1 MMVFTVEAALPDAIA
16 IAACLRDHSREQDRA
31 LPSTPGPTTPA
42 RSLIDRARK
51 RRELLAAAEPVLLLE
66 APAGMGKSILLAQ
79 LAEQLGVS
87 VHCSSAAPSDTGAS
101 VTVWDIPPG
110 STPNPLPEVFVAGGR
125 RIVIAKRPETVLPS
139 LDRAAVYGQVRRLG
153 VPELLIGHD
162 ELRQVMPTRLA
173 ERALQQSRGWPIL
186 LGRTGA
192 GDAEL
197 ARFLASELLA
207 PMRAAELVGLAG
219 WLDGDSSPTVAAEL
233 LTLLEPVRQALRHA
247 LAAEVAGRREHPEL
261 AAELAATYAERGLMT
276 DAITTWQT
284 IGRYDEAFAVYA
296 AGGGRFYLYR
306 HGAEAFDRALAGFPP
321 DYALGNDTLVMSLA
335 MQALKHGEVARAR
348 RLLADRFGPGVNDFH
363 SVFTHRDRYST
374 DLLAFRVVMLI
385 YEDYQLTDELF
396 EQVFD
401 TLGDLPLDDHIV
413 RGSFYNSVLEFYIR
427 GRRLA
432 AAEDVAQRAL
442 HHYEQAKVPM
452 LAFYI
457 SLHQALMRL
466 LMGDANNARQHA
478 EQAAR
483 YLRAVEFDS
492 PGDDRLLAL
501 LNACIDY
508 EGGKPEPLARF
519 LSNDLDDFVHGEI
532 WPSLIEFALHYG
544 SQALSEHFSTLAAR
558 NFLDRWRVYQI
569 SNRQFGLMIE
579 LREAAILQNAN
590 RWQEAA
596 EKVAALAT
604 RVTRSWVAAAGEEL
618 ERLKDRD
625 EIVQAMIW
633 LRHLVYE
640 QPTRPHLERQLGCI
654 IGNLNLTGRQRLC
667 AQVWLAFVYKRQ
679 RDLSRARALLQKV
692 FEEAAR
698 LGAIAPLAEERVFLS
713 ELVEQQRIGEYLEIS
728 APVRQVLRRL
738 RDGGLPNSALG
749 AQNGLSRRETKV
761 LMMISEGSS
770 NKFIANAL
778 GLSEATVKFHLS
790 NTYRKLG
797 CSRRRE
803 AISAARALGL
813 VG

>member
-1 MMVFTVEAALPDAIA
+1 M
-16 IAACLRDHSREQDRA
+16 
-31 LPSTPGPTTPA
+31 TTSQP
-42 RSLIDRARK
+42 RHRIDRAQK
-51 RRELLAAAEPVLLLE
+51 RRDLLAVPQAIVVLE
-66 APAGMGKSILLAQ
+66 APAGMGKSVLLEQ
-79 LAEQLGVS
+79 LAEELGLS
-87 VHCSSAAPSDTGAS
+87 VHRSATAPPDGQGPL
-101 VTVWDIPPG
+101 VLWDIPPA
-110 STPNPLPEVFVAGGR
+110 SAPEDLPEVYVSGAR
-125 RIVIAKRPETVLPS
+125 RIVIGKRPETALPS
-139 LDRAAVYGQVRRLG
+139 LDRASVYGHVHRL
-153 VPELLIGHD
+153 VTSDLLFDREELLSAMPA
-162 ELRQVMPTRLA
+162 RQV
-173 ERALQQSRGWPIL
+173 ERVFQQSRGWPLL
-186 LGRTGA
+186 LGQPNA
-192 GDAEL
+192 GDEHL
-197 ARFLASELLA
+197 AGFLASELLS
-207 PMRAAELVGLAG
+207 PMTAAELVALAT
-219 WLDGDSSPTVAAEL
+219 WLDGQPAQLDSGL
-233 LTLLEPVRQALRHA
+233 LPLLDLVRPILPGA
-247 LAAEVAGRREHPEL
+247 LATALAVRRQDAEQ
-261 AAELAATYAERGLMT
+261 AAELAQAYLALGLT
-276 DAITTWQT
+276 TEAVTTWQS
-284 IGRYDEAFAVYA
+284 IGRFDEAFDAFR

-306 HGAEAFDRALAGFPP
+306 YGGAAFDRVLAGFPSE
-321 DYALGNDTLVMSLA
+321 YALGNDTLVMSLA

-348 RLLADRFGPGVNDFH
+348 RLLADRFGSGVNDVRR
-363 SVFTHRDRYST
+363 VFTGRGQYSA
-374 DLLAFRVVMLI
+374 DLVAFRVVMLI

-396 EQVFD
+396 EQVFG
-401 TLGDLPLDDHIV
+401 TLSDLPLDDHIV

-432 AAEDVAQRAL
+432 AAEDVAQRAI
-442 HHYEQAKVPM
+442 HHYEQARVPM

-478 EQAAR
+478 EKSAR
-483 YLRAVEFDS
+483 YLGKVGFDS
-492 PGDDRLLAL
+492 PGDARLLAL

-519 LSNDLDDFVHGEI
+519 LSTELDDFVHGEI

-544 SQALSEHFSTLAAR
+544 SQALSEHFSTIAAR
-558 NFLDRWRVYQI
+558 NFLDRWRVYQV
-569 SNRQFGLMIE
+569 SNRQFGIMIE

-596 EKVAALAT
+596 ERTAALAT
-604 RVTRSWVAAAGEEL
+604 RITRAWVAAAGEEL

-633 LRHLVYE
+633 LRHIVYE
-640 QPTRPHLERQLGCI
+640 QPTRPHLEVQLGHI

-667 AQVWLAFVYKRQ
+667 AQIWLAFVHKRR
-679 RDLSRARALLQKV
+679 RDLSRARGVLHKV

-698 LGAIAPLAEERVFLS
+698 LGAIAPLAEERIFLT
-713 ELVEQQRIGEYLEIS
+713 ELLEQQRIGEYLEIS

-749 AQNGLSRRETKV
+749 AQSGLSRRETKV

-790 NTYRKLG
+790 NAYRKLG
-797 CSRRRE
+797 CTRRRE

-813 VG
+813 VS

>member
-1 MMVFTVEAALPDAIA
+1 MQLPPV
-16 IAACLRDHSREQDRA
+16 LPGRA
-31 LPSTPGPTTPA
+31 P
-42 RSLIDRARK
+42 LIDRAEK
-51 RRELLAAAEPVLLLE
+51 RRDLLASPEPVVLLD
-66 APAGMGKSILLAQ
+66 APAGMGKSVLLAQ
-79 LAEQLGVS
+79 LAAELELPVHRAPTAPRDDGAQL
-87 VHCSSAAPSDTGAS
+87 TL
-101 VTVWDIPPG
+101 WDIPPH
-110 STPNPLPEVFVAGGR
+110 SAPAPLPEPFASGAR
-125 RIVIAKRPETVLPS
+125 RIVIAKRPDTVLPA
-139 LDRAAVYGQVRRLG
+139 LDRADLYGHVRRLG
-153 VPELLIGHD
+153 VADLLLGRD
-162 ELRQVMPTRLA
+162 ELIAAMPARLA
-173 ERALQQSRGWPIL
+173 DRTLSASRGWPML
-186 LGRTGA
+186 AGRPAFETA
-192 GDAEL
+192 QL
-197 ARFLASELLA
+197 SSFLASELLA
-207 PMRAAELVGLAG
+207 PMTG
-219 WLDGDSSPTVAAEL
+219 
-233 LTLLEPVRQALRHA
+233 
-247 LAAEVAGRREHPEL
+247 
-261 AAELAATYAERGLMT
+261 AELAALAAWLDGHPVAPEDQALLPLLDLVRPALADAVATALAVRRADPALAADLATAYAALGLLT
-276 DAITTWQT
+276 EAATTFQAA
-284 IGRYDEAFAVYA
+284 GRYDDAFAQFA

-306 HGAEAFDRALAGFPP
+306 YGSAAFDRILAGFPQA
-321 DYALGNDTLVMSLA
+321 YALGNDTLVMSLA

-348 RLLADRFGPGVNDFH
+348 RLIADRFGSGVNELRR
-363 SVFTHRDRYST
+363 VFTSRDRYST
-374 DLLAFRVVMLI
+374 DVVAFRVVMLI

-396 EQVFD
+396 DQVFG
-401 TLGDLPLDDHIV
+401 TLADLPLDDHIV

-432 AAEDVAQRAL
+432 AAEDVAQRAIY
-442 HHYEQAKVPM
+442 HYEQAHVPM

-466 LMGDANNARQHA
+466 LTGDAINSRRHA

-483 YLRAVEFDS
+483 YLKAVGFDS
-492 PGDDRLLAL
+492 PGDARLLTL
-501 LNACIDY
+501 LDACIDY

-519 LSNDLDDFVHGEI
+519 LSTDLDDFVHGEI

-544 SQALSEHFSTLAAR
+544 SQALSEHFSTIAAR
-558 NFLDRWRVYQI
+558 NFLDRWRIYQV
-569 SNRQFGLMIE
+569 SNRQFGVMIE

-596 EKVAALAT
+596 EKTAALAT
-604 RVTRSWVAAAGEEL
+604 RITRAWVAAAGEEL

-633 LRHLVYE
+633 LRHIVYE
-640 QPTRPHLERQLGCI
+640 QPTRPHLEVQLGHI

-667 AQVWLAFVYKRQ
+667 AEMWLAFVHKRQ
-679 RDLSRARALLQKV
+679 RNLSRARALLQKV

-778 GLSEATVKFHLS
+778 GLSEATVKFHLG
-790 NTYRKLG
+790 NAYRKLG
-797 CSRRRE
+797 CTRRRE

-813 VG
+813 VN

>member
-1 MMVFTVEAALPDAIA
+1 MLA
-16 IAACLRDHSREQDRA
+16 
-31 LPSTPGPTTPA
+31 TPHP
-42 RSLIDRARK
+42 I
-51 RRELLAAAEPVLLLE
+51 VLLE
-66 APAGMGKSILLAQ
+66 AWAGMGKSVLLAQ
-79 LAEQLGVS
+79 LAEELGTS
-87 VHCSSAAPSDTGAS
+87 VHCGPSAPLGDGP
-101 VTVWDIPPG
+101 VILWDIPPG
-110 STPNPLPEVFVAGGR
+110 TTPDPLPEIFVSGLR
-125 RIVIAKRPETVLPS
+125 RIVIAKRPETVLPA
-139 LDRAAVYGQVRRLG
+139 LDRAGVYGHVRRLG
-153 VPELLIGHD
+153 TAELLLGSD
-162 ELRQVMPTRLA
+162 ELLTAMPGRLA
-173 ERALQQSRGWPIL
+173 DRMFQQSRGWPIL
-186 LGRTGA
+186 LGQSDVADGQ
-192 GDAEL
+192 L
-197 ARFLASELLA
+197 SVFLASELLA
-207 PMRAAELVGLAG
+207 RMEPAELVGLEA
-219 WLDGDSSPTVAAEL
+219 WLDGHPVEMSNAEL
-233 LTLLEPVRQALRHA
+233 LELVRPALREA
-247 LAAEVAGRREHPEL
+247 LVTVMAPQREQPEQ
-261 AAELAATYAERGLMT
+261 AAELAVAYTKLDRLT
-276 DAITTWQT
+276 DAIITWQS
-284 IGRYDEAFAVYA
+284 IGRLDEAFDAFS

-306 HGAEAFDRALAGFPP
+306 HGAAAFDRVLEGFPL

-348 RLLADRFGPGVNDFH
+348 RLLADRFGSGVNEVRR
-363 SVFTHRDRYST
+363 VFTSRDLYST
-374 DLLAFRVVMLI
+374 DLVAFRVVMLI
-385 YEDYQLTDELF
+385 YEDYLLTDELF
-396 EQVFD
+396 EQVFS
-401 TLGDLPLDDHIV
+401 TLADLPLADHIV

-432 AAEDVAQRAL
+432 AAEDVAKRAL
-442 HHYEQAKVPM
+442 YHYEQARVPM
-452 LAFYI
+452 LSFYI

-466 LMGDANNARQHA
+466 LMGDATNARQHA
-478 EQAAR
+478 EQAER
-483 YLRAVEFDS
+483 YLHGVEFES
-492 PGDDRLLAL
+492 PGDERLLTL

-519 LSNDLDDFVHGEI
+519 LSTDLDDFVHGEI

-544 SQALSEHFSTLAAR
+544 SQALSEHFSTIAAR

-569 SNRQFGLMIE
+569 SNRQFGVMIE

-604 RVTRSWVAAAGEEL
+604 RITRAWVAAAGEEL
-618 ERLKDRD
+618 ERLRDRD

-633 LRHLVYE
+633 LRHIVYE
-640 QPTRPHLERQLGCI
+640 QPTRPHLERQLGFI

-667 AQVWLAFVYKRQ
+667 AEVWLAFVYKRQ
-679 RDLSRARALLQKV
+679 RNLSRARALLQKV

-713 ELVEQQRIGEYLEIS
+713 ELIEQQRIGEYLEIS

-790 NTYRKLG
+790 NAYRKLG
-797 CSRRRE
+797 CKRRRE

-813 VG
+813 VS

>member
-1 MMVFTVEAALPDAIA
+1 MPA
-16 IAACLRDHSREQDRA
+16 
-31 LPSTPGPTTPA
+31 TPTPA
-42 RSLIDRARK
+42 TPPTAHIDRVLK
-51 RRELLAAAEPVLLLE
+51 RSELLAAPEAVVLLE
-66 APAGMGKSILLAQ
+66 APAGMGKSVLLAQ
-79 LAEQLGVS
+79 LAVQLGVK
-87 VHCSSAAPSDTGAS
+87 VHRAASAPPDGDRPLTL
-101 VTVWDIPPG
+101 WDIPPG
-110 STPNPLPEVFVAGGR
+110 SLPGPLPEAFVSGER
-125 RIVIAKRPETVLPS
+125 RIVVAKRPETILPS
-139 LDRAAVYGQVRRLG
+139 LDRAIIYGRVRRLG
-153 VPELLIGHD
+153 IADLLIGRD
-162 ELRQVMPTRLA
+162 ELRQTMPARLA
-173 ERALQQSRGWPIL
+173 ERAHQQSRGWPIL
-186 LGRTGA
+186 LGNSGTGE
-192 GDAEL
+192 DVL
-197 ARFLASELLA
+197 ARFLGSELLE
-207 PMRAAELVGLAG
+207 PM
-219 WLDGDSSPTVAAEL
+219 
-233 LTLLEPVRQALRHA
+233 Q
-247 LAAEVAGRREHPEL
+247 
-261 AAELAATYAERGLMT
+261 AAELAALEAWIEGVDTPAVAPDLRTLLDPVRPALRQALASEITARRQDTDRAAELAAGYAEQGLLT
-276 DAITTWQT
+276 EAITTRQA
-284 IGRYDEAFAVYA
+284 IGRYDEAFAAYA
-296 AGGGRFYLYR
+296 SGGGRFYLYR
-306 HGAEAFDRALAGFPP
+306 HGATAFDRVLAGFPT

-335 MQALKHGEVARAR
+335 MQALKRGEVARAR
-348 RLLADRFGPGVNDFH
+348 RLLADRFGSGINDFH

-442 HHYEQAKVPM
+442 YHYEQAKVPM

-466 LMGDANNARQHA
+466 LMGDASNARQHA
-478 EQAAR
+478 DQAAR

-501 LNACIDY
+501 LNACVDY

-519 LSNDLDDFVHGEI
+519 LSTELDDFVHGEI

-544 SQALSEHFSTLAAR
+544 SQALSEHFSTIAAR

-596 EKVAALAT
+596 EKTAALAT
-604 RVTRSWVAAAGEEL
+604 RVTRAWVAAAGEEL

-633 LRHLVYE
+633 LRHIVFE
-640 QPTRPHLERQLGCI
+640 QPTRPHLERQLNFL

-667 AQVWLAFVYKRQ
+667 AEIWLAFVYKRQ
-679 RDLSRARALLQKV
+679 RNLSRARSLLQKV

-713 ELVEQQRIGEYLEIS
+713 ELIEQQRIGEYLEIS
-728 APVRQVLRRL
+728 VPVRQVLRRL

-749 AQNGLSRRETKV
+749 VQNGLSRRETKV
-761 LMMISEGSS
+761 LLMISEGSS

-790 NTYRKLG
+790 NAYRKLG
-797 CSRRRE
+797 CRRRRE
-803 AISAARALGL
+803 AIIAVRALGL

>member
-1 MMVFTVEAALPDAIA
+1 M
-16 IAACLRDHSREQDRA
+16 
-31 LPSTPGPTTPA
+31 PSTPMPSAPTRPH
-42 RSLIDRARK
+42 IDRAQK
-51 RRELLAAAEPVLLLE
+51 RRELLAVTETVVLLE

-79 LAEQLGVS
+79 LAEELGTS
-87 VHCSSAAPSDTGAS
+87 VHRSAAAPVEAS
-101 VTVWDIPPG
+101 LPVTVWDIPPG
-110 STPNPLPEVFVAGGR
+110 SSPDPLPEAFVSGDR
-125 RIVIAKRPETVLPS
+125 RIIIAKRPETVLPS
-139 LDRAAVYGQVRRLG
+139 LDRAAVYGHVRRLG
-153 VPELLIGHD
+153 VPELLIGRD
-162 ELRQVMPTRLA
+162 ELRQAMPARLA
-173 ERALQQSRGWPIL
+173 ERAFQQSRGWPIL
-186 LGRTGA
+186 LGRSSPGEE
-192 GDAEL
+192 EL

-207 PMRAAELVGLAG
+207 PMSAVELAALAA
-219 WLDGDSSPTVAAEL
+219 WLDGSPTPMVSSAL
-233 LTLLEPVRQALRHA
+233 LALLDPVRPALRHA
-247 LAAEVAGRREHPEL
+247 LAAELASRREHPER
-261 AAELAATYAERGLMT
+261 AAELAAAYAGQGWMT
-276 DAITTWQT
+276 DAITTWQA
-284 IGRYDEAFAVYA
+284 IGRFDEASAVHA

-306 HGAEAFDRALAGFPP
+306 HGAAAFDRVLAGFPS

-348 RLLADRFGPGVNDFH
+348 RLLADRFGSGINDFH
-363 SVFTHRDRYST
+363 SVFTHREKYST

-442 HHYEQAKVPM
+442 YHYEQAKVPM

-457 SLHQALMRL
+457 SLHQALVRL
-466 LMGDANNARQHA
+466 LMGDANNARRHA

-483 YLRAVEFDS
+483 YLHAIAFDS
-492 PGDDRLLAL
+492 PGDERLLAL
-501 LNACIDY
+501 LNACIAY

-519 LSNDLDDFVHGEI
+519 LSTELDDFVHGEI

-596 EKVAALAT
+596 EKIAALAT
-604 RVTRSWVAAAGEEL
+604 RITRSWVAAAGEEL

-633 LRHLVYE
+633 LRHIVYE
-640 QPTRPHLERQLGCI
+640 QPTRPHLERQLGYI

-667 AQVWLAFVYKRQ
+667 AEVWLAFVHKR
-679 RDLSRARALLQKV
+679 RRNLSRARALLQKV

-790 NTYRKLG
+790 NAYRKLG
-797 CSRRRE
+797 CKRRRE

>member
-1 MMVFTVEAALPDAIA
+1 VPSPSMSAA
-16 IAACLRDHSREQDRA
+16 
-31 LPSTPGPTTPA
+31 PTRPH
-42 RSLIDRARK
+42 IDRAHK
-51 RRELLAAAEPVLLLE
+51 RSELLATTEMVLLLE
-66 APAGMGKSILLAQ
+66 APAGMGKSVLLAQ
-79 LAEQLGVS
+79 LAEQVGAT
-87 VHCSSAAPSDTGAS
+87 VHSSPSAPPDSAAP
-101 VTVWDIPPG
+101 VILWDIPPG
-110 STPNPLPEVFVAGGR
+110 STPDPLPEAFVSGDR
-125 RIVIAKRPETVLPS
+125 RIIIAKRPETVLPS
-139 LDRAAVYGQVRRLG
+139 LDRAAVYGQVRRMG
-153 VPELLIGHD
+153 ISDLLIDQD
-162 ELRQVMPTRLA
+162 ELRSAMPARLA
-173 ERALQQSRGWPIL
+173 DRSFQQSRGWPML
-186 LGRTGA
+186 LGRSRTGE
-192 GDAEL
+192 DAL
-197 ARFLASELLA
+197 VRFLGSELLA
-207 PMRAAELVGLAG
+207 PLGAVELAALAA
-219 WLDGDSSPTVAAEL
+219 WLDGAAAPLVTSEL
-233 LTLLEPVRQALRHA
+233 PALLEPVRPALQLA
-247 LAAEVAGRREHPEL
+247 LTAEIASRRAHPQR
-261 AAELAATYAERGLMT
+261 AAELAAAYAEQGSMT
-276 DAITTWQT
+276 DAITTWQS
-284 IGRYDEAFAVYA
+284 IGRFNEAFAVYA

-306 HGAEAFDRALAGFPP
+306 HGAAAFDRVLAGFPS
-321 DYALGNDTLVMSLA
+321 DYALSNDTLVMSLA

-348 RLLADRFGPGVNDFH
+348 RLLADRFGSGVNDFH

-385 YEDYQLTDELF
+385 YEDYQLTDVLF

-401 TLGDLPLDDHIV
+401 TLADLPLDDHIV

-432 AAEDVAQRAL
+432 AAEDVAQRAIY
-442 HHYEQAKVPM
+442 HYEQAKVPM

-483 YLRAVEFDS
+483 YLRSVEFDS

-519 LSNDLDDFVHGEI
+519 LSTELDEFVHGEI

-544 SQALSEHFSTLAAR
+544 SQALSEHFSTIAAR

-596 EKVAALAT
+596 EKTAALAT
-604 RVTRSWVAAAGEEL
+604 RVTRAWVAAAGEEL

-625 EIVQAMIW
+625 EIVQALIW
-633 LRHLVYE
+633 LRHIVYE
-640 QPTRPHLERQLGCI
+640 QPTRPHLERQLGFI

-667 AQVWLAFVYKRQ
+667 AEVWLAFVYKRQ
-679 RDLSRARALLQKV
+679 RNLSRARGLLQKV

-790 NTYRKLG
+790 NAYRKLG
-797 CSRRRE
+797 CKRRRE
-803 AISAARALGL
+803 AITAVRALGL
-813 VG
+813 VS

>member
-1 MMVFTVEAALPDAIA
+1 MP
-16 IAACLRDHSREQDRA
+16 
-31 LPSTPGPTTPA
+31 TPA
-42 RSLIDRARK
+42 AQTRPYIDRPRK
-51 RRELLAAAEPVLLLE
+51 RSELLAAPETVLLLE

-79 LAEQLGVS
+79 LAEELGAG
-87 VHCSSAAPSDTGAS
+87 VHRSASAPPDSSLP

-110 STPNPLPEVFVAGGR
+110 SVPAPLPEAFVSGER
-125 RIVIAKRPETVLPS
+125 RIIVAKRPETVLPA
-139 LDRAAVYGQVRRLG
+139 LDRAAVYGHVRRLG
-153 VPELLIGHD
+153 IAELLIGRD
-162 ELRQVMPTRLA
+162 ELRQAMPTRLA
-173 ERALQQSRGWPIL
+173 ERAFQQSHGWPIL
-186 LGRTGA
+186 LGRSGGGEDT
-192 GDAEL
+192 L

-207 PMRAAELVGLAG
+207 PMRAGELAALAA
-219 WLDGDSSPTVAAEL
+219 WLDGSPGSIASPEL
-233 LTLLEPVRQALRHA
+233 LSLLDPVRPALRHA
-247 LAAEVAGRREHPEL
+247 LAAEIASRSEHPERV
-261 AAELAATYAERGLMT
+261 AELAAAYAEQGLMT
-276 DAITTWQT
+276 DAIMMWQS
-284 IGRYDEAFAVYA
+284 IGRFDDAFAVYA

-306 HGAEAFDRALAGFPP
+306 HGAAAFDRVLAGFPA

-348 RLLADRFGPGVNDFH
+348 RLLADRFGSGVNDFH

-442 HHYEQAKVPM
+442 YHYEQAKVPM

-466 LMGDANNARQHA
+466 LMGDASNARQHA
-478 EQAAR
+478 DQAAR

-501 LNACIDY
+501 LNACVDY

-519 LSNDLDDFVHGEI
+519 LSTELDDFVHGEI

-544 SQALSEHFSTLAAR
+544 SQALSEHFSTIAAR
-558 NFLDRWRVYQI
+558 NFLDRWRVYQV

-596 EKVAALAT
+596 EKTAALAT
-604 RVTRSWVAAAGEEL
+604 RITRAWVAAAGEEL

-633 LRHLVYE
+633 LRHIVYE
-640 QPTRPHLERQLGCI
+640 QPTRPHLERQLGFI

-667 AQVWLAFVYKRQ
+667 AEVWLAFVYKRQ
-679 RDLSRARALLQKV
+679 RDLSRARGLLQKV
-692 FEEAAR
+692 FEQAAR

-790 NTYRKLG
+790 NAYRKLG
-797 CSRRRE
+797 CKRRRE

-813 VG
+813 VS

>member
-1 MMVFTVEAALPDAIA
+1 MPAA
-16 IAACLRDHSREQDRA
+16 
-31 LPSTPGPTTPA
+31 PTTPY
-42 RSLIDRARK
+42 IDRARK
-51 RRELLAAAEPVLLLE
+51 RSELLAAPEPVLLLE
-66 APAGMGKSILLAQ
+66 APAGMGKSILLTQ
-79 LAEQLGVS
+79 LAEHLGVGAHRS
-87 VHCSSAAPSDTGAS
+87 ASAPPDSSAPIA
-101 VTVWDIPPG
+101 VWDIPPG
-110 STPNPLPEVFVAGGR
+110 SAPDPLPEDYVSGGR
-125 RIVIAKRPETVLPS
+125 RIIVAKRPETVLPS
-139 LDRAAVYGQVRRLG
+139 LDRAVVYGHVRRFG
-153 VPELLIGHD
+153 VSELLIGRD
-162 ELRQVMPTRLA
+162 ELRQAMPTRLA
-173 ERALQQSRGWPIL
+173 ERALRQSHGWPIL
-186 LGRTGA
+186 IGGSAT
-192 GDAEL
+192 DDETFT
-197 ARFLASELLA
+197 RFLVNELLA
-207 PMRAAELVGLAG
+207 PMHGGELAALAV
-219 WLDGDSSPTVAAEL
+219 WLDGSTAPTPGDGL
-233 LTLLEPVRQALRHA
+233 LTLLDPVRPAMRRA
-247 LAAEVAGRREHPEL
+247 LAAEIADRRTDPERV
-261 AAELAATYAERGLMT
+261 AELAAAYAAQGLVT
-276 DAITTWQT
+276 DAIATWQS
-284 IGRYDEAFAVYA
+284 IGRFDEAFAVFA
-296 AGGGRFYLYR
+296 AAGGRFYLYR
-306 HGAEAFDRALAGFPP
+306 HGAAAFDRALAGFPVE
-321 DYALGNDTLVMSLA
+321 YALGNDMLVMSLA

-348 RLLADRFGPGVNDFH
+348 RLLADRFGSGINDFH
-363 SVFTHRDRYST
+363 SVFTHREKYST

-427 GRRLA
+427 RRRLA

-442 HHYEQAKVPM
+442 YHYEQAKVPM

-466 LMGDANNARQHA
+466 LMGDANNARRHA

-483 YLRAVEFDS
+483 YLHAVAFDS

-501 LNACIDY
+501 LTACVDY
-508 EGGKPEPLARF
+508 ETGKPEPLARF
-519 LSNDLDDFVHGEI
+519 LSTDLNDFVHGEI

-544 SQALSEHFSTLAAR
+544 SQALSEHFSTIAAR

-596 EKVAALAT
+596 EKAAALAT
-604 RVTRSWVAAAGEEL
+604 RITRAWVAAAGAEL
-618 ERLKDRD
+618 ERLQDRD

-633 LRHLVYE
+633 LRHIVYE
-640 QPTRPHLERQLGCI
+640 QPTRPHLERQLGHI

-667 AQVWLAFVYKRQ
+667 AEVWLAFVYKRQ
-679 RDLSRARALLQKV
+679 RNLSRARALLQKV

-713 ELVEQQRIGEYLEIS
+713 ELIEQQRIGEYLEIS

-790 NTYRKLG
+790 NAYRKLG
-797 CSRRRE
+797 CTRRRE

-813 VG
+813 VS

>member
-1 MMVFTVEAALPDAIA
+1 VLLTHPN
-16 IAACLRDHSREQDRA
+16 
-31 LPSTPGPTTPA
+31 PGRTSP
-42 RSLIDRARK
+42 LVDRARK
-51 RRELLAAAEPVLLLE
+51 RRDMLAAPEAIVLLE
-66 APAGMGKSILLAQ
+66 APAGMGKSVLLAQ
-79 LAEQLGVS
+79 MARDLDLP
-87 VHCSSAAPSDTGAS
+87 VHRSATAPPETGDGL
-101 VTVWDIPPG
+101 VLWDIPPG
-110 STPNPLPEVFVAGGR
+110 SRPAPLPETFVGGSR
-125 RIVIAKRPETVLPS
+125 RIIIAKRPETVLPA
-139 LDRAAVYGQVRRLG
+139 LDRAAVYGNVRRLG
-153 VPELLIGHD
+153 VSDLLLDRD
-162 ELRQVMPTRLA
+162 ELRGAMPARLA
-173 ERALQQSRGWPIL
+173 DRALQATRGWPLL
-186 LGRTGA
+186 LGRPAEGDHLA
-192 GDAEL
+192 G
-197 ARFLASELLA
+197 FLAAELLA
-207 PMRAAELVGLAG
+207 PLDAAELVGLAA
-219 WLDGDSSPTVAAEL
+219 WLDGRPADLQSRDL
-233 LTLLEPVRQALRHA
+233 LPLLEMVRPALAQALEAAIDGRLSDPDQA
-247 LAAEVAGRREHPEL
+247 ADLAAAYGAAGAFTE
-261 AAELAATYAERGLMT
+261 
-276 DAITTWQT
+276 AITAWQS
-284 IGRYDEAFAVYA
+284 IGRHQEAFASFA

-306 HGAEAFDRALAGFPP
+306 HGAAAFDRVLAGFPP
-321 DYALGNDTLVMSLA
+321 EFATGNDTLVMSLA

-348 RLLADRFGPGVNDFH
+348 RLIADRFGSGVNDFR
-363 SVFTHRDRYST
+363 SVFNNRDRYST

-396 EQVFD
+396 QQVFD

-442 HHYEQAKVPM
+442 FHYEQAGVPM

-466 LMGDANNARQHA
+466 LMGDATNARQHA
-478 EQAAR
+478 EQAER
-483 YLRAVEFDS
+483 YLHAVAFDS
-492 PGDDRLLAL
+492 PGDERLLTL

-519 LSNDLDDFVHGEI
+519 LSTELDDFVHGEI

-544 SQALSEHFSTLAAR
+544 SQALTEHFSTLAAR
-558 NFLDRWRVYQI
+558 NFLERWRVYQV
-569 SNRQFGLMIE
+569 SNRQFGVMIE

-633 LRHLVYE
+633 LRHIVWE
-640 QPTRPHLERQLGCI
+640 QPTRPHLEVQLSHI
-654 IGNLNLTGRQRLC
+654 IGNLNLTGRQRMC
-667 AQVWLAFVYKRQ
+667 AEVWLAFVHKR
-679 RDLSRARALLQKV
+679 RRNLSRARALLQKV

-761 LMMISEGSS
+761 LLMISEGSS

-790 NTYRKLG
+790 NAYRKLG
-797 CSRRRE
+797 CKRRRE

-813 VG
+813 VN

>member
-1 MMVFTVEAALPDAIA
+1 MHP
-16 IAACLRDHSREQDRA
+16 
-31 LPSTPGPTTPA
+31 TPIPAGRTP
-42 RSLIDRARK
+42 LIDRARK
-51 RRELLAAAEPVLLLE
+51 RRELLAAPEPVVLLD
-66 APAGMGKSILLAQ
+66 APAGMGKSTLLTQ
-79 LAEQLGVS
+79 LAAELGLP
-87 VHCSSAAPSDTGAS
+87 VHRAATAPPDTGAAL
-101 VTVWDIPPG
+101 TLWDIPPH
-110 STPNPLPEVFVAGGR
+110 SAPAPLPEAFVSGAR
-125 RIVIAKRPETVLPS
+125 RIVVVKRPETALPS
-139 LDRAAVYGQVRRLG
+139 LDRALAYGHVRELG
-153 VPELLIGHD
+153 VAGLLFERDELL
-162 ELRQVMPTRLA
+162 EAMPARLA
-173 ERALQQSRGWPIL
+173 DRSLSASRGWPML
-186 LGRTGA
+186 VG
-192 GDAEL
+192 
-197 ARFLASELLA
+197 
-207 PMRAAELVGLAG
+207 RAAIGPADLTGFLG
-219 WLDGDSSPTVAAEL
+219 AEL
-233 LTLLEPVRQALRHA
+233 LTPMTGAELAA
-247 LAAEVAGRREHPEL
+247 LAAWLDGHPVEPATPEL
-261 AAELAATYAERGLMT
+261 LPLLDLVRPALTEAVRTVVAIRRRDPEQAAELAAAYAAIGLAT
-276 DAITTWQT
+276 EAITLWQSV
-284 IGRYDEAFAVYA
+284 GHFDEAFAAFA

-306 HGAEAFDRALAGFPP
+306 FGSAAFDSVLAGFPP
-321 DYALGNDTLVMSLA
+321 AYALGNDTLVMSLA

-348 RLLADRFGPGVNDFH
+348 RLIADRFGSGINDFH
-363 SVFTHRDRYST
+363 RVFTHRDRYST

-385 YEDYQLTDELF
+385 YEDYQLTGELF
-396 EQVFD
+396 QQVFD
-401 TLGDLPLDDHIV
+401 TLADLPLDDHIV

-442 HHYEQAKVPM
+442 YHYEQAHVPM

-466 LMGDANNARQHA
+466 LMGDAINARRHA

-483 YLRAVEFDS
+483 YLGVVGFDS
-492 PGDDRLLAL
+492 PGDARLLTL
-501 LNACIDY
+501 LDACIDY

-519 LSNDLDDFVHGEI
+519 LSTELDDFVHGEI

-558 NFLDRWRVYQI
+558 NFLDRWRVYQV
-569 SNRQFGLMIE
+569 SNRQFGVMIE

-596 EKVAALAT
+596 EKTAALAT
-604 RVTRSWVAAAGEEL
+604 RITRAWVAAAGEEL

-633 LRHLVYE
+633 LRHIVNE
-640 QPTRPHLERQLGCI
+640 QPTRPHLEVQLGHI
-654 IGNLNLTGRQRLC
+654 IGNLNLTGRQRMC
-667 AQVWLAFVYKRQ
+667 AEVWLAFVHKRQ
-679 RDLSRARALLQKV
+679 RNLSRARALLQKV

-790 NTYRKLG
+790 NAYRKLG
-797 CSRRRE
+797 CTRRRE

-813 VG
+813 VN

>member
-1 MMVFTVEAALPDAIA
+1 MPN
-16 IAACLRDHSREQDRA
+16 
-31 LPSTPGPTTPA
+31 TPTRPH
-42 RSLIDRARK
+42 IDRVQK
-51 RRELLAAAEPVLLLE
+51 RRELLAIAEPVVLLE
-66 APAGMGKSILLAQ
+66 APAGMGKSVLLAQ
-79 LAEQLGVS
+79 LAEELGTR
-87 VHCSSAAPSDTGAS
+87 VHRSASAPADTELP
-101 VTVWDIPPG
+101 VTLWDIPPG
-110 STPNPLPEVFVAGGR
+110 SASPPLPEAFVSGER
-125 RIVIAKRPETVLPS
+125 RIIIAKRPETLLPS
-139 LDRAAVYGQVRRLG
+139 LDRAAVYGHVRRLG
-153 VPELLIGHD
+153 VSDLLIGRD
-162 ELRQVMPTRLA
+162 ELRQAMPARTA
-173 ERALQQSRGWPIL
+173 ERAFQQSRGWPIL
-186 LGRTGA
+186 LGRSMPGE
-192 GDAEL
+192 DEL

-207 PMRAAELVGLAG
+207 PMPAIELAALAA
-219 WLDGDSSPTVAAEL
+219 WLDGVTSTSARSEL
-233 LTLLEPVRQALRHA
+233 PALLEPVRPALRHA
-247 LAAEVAGRREHPEL
+247 LVTEISARRADPER
-261 AAELAATYAERGLMT
+261 AAELASAYALQGLLT
-276 DAITTWQT
+276 DAITTWQS
-284 IGRYDEAFAVYA
+284 IGGLDDASTVFA

-306 HGAEAFDRALAGFPP
+306 HGAAAFDRVLAGFPA

-348 RLLADRFGPGVNDFH
+348 RLLADRFGSGINDFH
-363 SVFTHRDRYST
+363 SVFTHREKYST

-442 HHYEQAKVPM
+442 YHYEQARVPM

-457 SLHQALMRL
+457 SLHQALVRL
-466 LMGDANNARQHA
+466 LVGDANNARRHA

-483 YLRAVEFDS
+483 YLHAVGFDS
-492 PGDDRLLAL
+492 PGDERLLAL
-501 LNACIDY
+501 LDACIDY

-544 SQALSEHFSTLAAR
+544 SQALSEHFSTIAAR

-604 RVTRSWVAAAGEEL
+604 RITRSWVAAAGEEL

-633 LRHLVYE
+633 LRHIVYE

-667 AQVWLAFVYKRQ
+667 AEIWLAFVYKRQ
-679 RDLSRARALLQKV
+679 RNLSRARALLQKV

-713 ELVEQQRIGEYLEIS
+713 ELIEQQRIGEYLEIS

-738 RDGGLPNSALG
+738 RNGGLPNSALG

-790 NTYRKLG
+790 NAYRKLG
-797 CSRRRE
+797 CKRRRE

>member
-1 MMVFTVEAALPDAIA
+1 MHL
-16 IAACLRDHSREQDRA
+16 
-31 LPSTPGPTTPA
+31 TPIHPGRTP
-42 RSLIDRARK
+42 LIDRAEK
-51 RRELLAAAEPVLLLE
+51 RRGLFAAAEPVVLLD
-66 APAGMGKSILLAQ
+66 APAGMGKSTLLAQ
-79 LAEQLGVS
+79 LAAELGLP
-87 VHCSSAAPSDTGAS
+87 VHRSPDAPPATGAAL
-101 VTVWDIPPG
+101 TLWDIPPH
-110 STPNPLPEVFVAGGR
+110 STPAPLPEAFASGTS
-125 RIVIAKRPETVLPS
+125 RIIVAKRPDTPLPG
-139 LDRAAVYGQVRRLG
+139 LDRARVYGHVRKVG
-153 VPELLIGHD
+153 TPDLLFTRD
-162 ELRQVMPTRLA
+162 ELSEAMPARLA
-173 ERALQQSRGWPIL
+173 DRTLAASRGWPML
-186 LGRTGA
+186 VGRPTADLAGFLGSELVA
-192 GDAEL
+192 GMSGVEL
-197 ARFLASELLA
+197 AAL
-207 PMRAAELVGLAG
+207 RA
-219 WLDGDSSPTVAAEL
+219 WLDGHPVEPAAPDLLPLFDLVRPALAEAVAA
-233 LTLLEPVRQALRHA
+233 A
-247 LAAEVAGRREHPEL
+247 VATRREHPEQ
-261 AAELAATYAERGLMT
+261 AAELATAYAALGLLT
-276 DAITTWQT
+276 EACLTFQA
-284 IGRYDEAFAVYA
+284 IGRYDDAFAAFA

-306 HGAEAFDRALAGFPP
+306 YGSSAFELVLAGFPA

-348 RLLADRFGPGVNDFH
+348 RLLADRFGSGINDFH
-363 SVFTHRDRYST
+363 RVFTHRDRYST

-385 YEDYQLTDELF
+385 YEDYQLTGELF
-396 EQVFD
+396 QQVFD
-401 TLGDLPLDDHIV
+401 TLADLPLDDHIV

-442 HHYEQAKVPM
+442 YHYEQAHVPM

-466 LMGDANNARQHA
+466 LMGDAINARRHA

-483 YLRAVEFDS
+483 YLGVVGFDS
-492 PGDDRLLAL
+492 PGDARLLTL
-501 LNACIDY
+501 LDACIDY

-519 LSNDLDDFVHGEI
+519 LSTELDDFVHGEI

-558 NFLDRWRVYQI
+558 NFLDRWRVYQV
-569 SNRQFGLMIE
+569 SNRQFGVMIE

-618 ERLKDRD
+618 ERLTDRD

-633 LRHLVYE
+633 LRHIVWE
-640 QPTRPHLERQLGCI
+640 QPTRPHLERQLGFI
-654 IGNLNLTGRQRLC
+654 IGNLNLTGRQRMC
-667 AQVWLAFVYKRQ
+667 AEVWLAFVYKR
-679 RDLSRARALLQKV
+679 RRNLSRARALLQKV

-797 CSRRRE
+797 CTRRRE

-813 VG
+813 VS

>member
-1 MMVFTVEAALPDAIA
+1 MP
-16 IAACLRDHSREQDRA
+16 
-31 LPSTPGPTTPA
+31 TPA
-42 RSLIDRARK
+42 APTRPYIDRARK
-51 RRELLAAAEPVLLLE
+51 RSELLAAPETVLLLE

-79 LAEQLGVS
+79 LAEELGVR
-87 VHCSSAAPSDTGAS
+87 VHRSASAPPDSGLP

-110 STPNPLPEVFVAGGR
+110 SIPAPLPEAFVSGER
-125 RIVIAKRPETVLPS
+125 RIIVAKRPETVLPA
-139 LDRAAVYGQVRRLG
+139 LDRAAVYGHVRRLG
-153 VPELLIGHD
+153 IAELLIDRG
-162 ELRQVMPTRLA
+162 ELRQAMPARLA
-173 ERALQQSRGWPIL
+173 ERAFQQSHGWPIL
-186 LGRTGA
+186 LGRSGGGEDT
-192 GDAEL
+192 L

-207 PMRAAELVGLAG
+207 PMRAGELAALAA
-219 WLDGDSSPTVAAEL
+219 WLDGSPGSIASPEL
-233 LTLLEPVRQALRHA
+233 LALLDPVRPALRHA
-247 LAAEVAGRREHPEL
+247 LAAEIASRSEHPER
-261 AAELAATYAERGLMT
+261 AAELAAAYAEQGLVT
-276 DAITTWQT
+276 DAIMMWQS
-284 IGRYDEAFAVYA
+284 IGRFDDAFAVYA

-306 HGAEAFDRALAGFPP
+306 HGAAAFDRVLAGFPA
-321 DYALGNDTLVMSLA
+321 DYALGNDTLAMSLA

-348 RLLADRFGPGVNDFH
+348 RLLADRFGSGVNDFH
-363 SVFTHRDRYST
+363 SVFTHRERYST

-442 HHYEQAKVPM
+442 YHYEQAKVPM

-466 LMGDANNARQHA
+466 LMGDATNARQHA
-478 EQAAR
+478 DQAAR

-492 PGDDRLLAL
+492 PGDERLLAL
-501 LNACIDY
+501 LNACVDY

-519 LSNDLDDFVHGEI
+519 LSTELDDFVHGEI

-544 SQALSEHFSTLAAR
+544 SQALSEHFSTIAAR
-558 NFLDRWRVYQI
+558 NFLDRWRVYQV

-596 EKVAALAT
+596 EKTAALAT
-604 RVTRSWVAAAGEEL
+604 RVTRAWVAAAGEEL

-633 LRHLVYE
+633 LRHIVYE
-640 QPTRPHLERQLGCI
+640 QPTRPHLERQLGFI

-667 AQVWLAFVYKRQ
+667 AEVWLAFVYKRQ
-679 RDLSRARALLQKV
+679 RDLSRARGLLQKV
-692 FEEAAR
+692 FEQAAR

-790 NTYRKLG
+790 NAYRKLG
-797 CSRRRE
+797 CARRRE

-813 VG
+813 VS

>member
-1 MMVFTVEAALPDAIA
+1 M
-16 IAACLRDHSREQDRA
+16 
-31 LPSTPGPTTPA
+31 PSTPKPAAPTKP
-42 RSLIDRARK
+42 RIDRARK
-51 RRELLAAAEPVLLLE
+51 RHELLAAPETVLLLE
-66 APAGMGKSILLAQ
+66 APAGMGKSVLLTQ
-79 LAEQLGVS
+79 LAEQLGTS
-87 VHCSSAAPSDTGAS
+87 VHRSASAPRENGSAITL
-101 VTVWDIPPG
+101 WDIPPG
-110 STPNPLPEVFVAGGR
+110 STPAPLPEAFLCGDR
-125 RIVIAKRPETVLPS
+125 RIIVAKRPETVLPS
-139 LDRAAVYGQVRRLG
+139 LDRATVYGHVRRVG
-153 VPELLIGHD
+153 IADLLIGRD
-162 ELRQVMPTRLA
+162 ELRQTMSTRLA
-173 ERALQQSRGWPIL
+173 ERTFRQSHGWPIL
-186 LGRTGA
+186 LGWSGA
-192 GDAEL
+192 GEQAL
-197 ARFLASELLA
+197 ARFLTSELLSPMQAVELAALAAWLGGTDA
-207 PMRAAELVGLAG
+207 PAA
-219 WLDGDSSPTVAAEL
+219 SPEL
-233 LTLLEPVRQALRHA
+233 LLLLDPVRPALQHA
-247 LAAEVAGRREHPEL
+247 LAAEIAVRGRDATR
-261 AAELAATYAERGLMT
+261 AAELAAGYAEQGLVT
-276 DAITTWQT
+276 EAIMTWQS
-284 IGRYDEAFAVYA
+284 IGRFDEAFAVYA
-296 AGGGRFYLYR
+296 TAGGRFYLYR
-306 HGAEAFDRALAGFPP
+306 HGAAAFDRVLAGFPAG
-321 DYALGNDTLVMSLA
+321 YALGNDTLVMSLA

-348 RLLADRFGPGVNDFH
+348 RLLADRFGAGINDFH

-442 HHYEQAKVPM
+442 YHYEQAQVPM

-466 LMGDANNARQHA
+466 LMGDASNARQHA

-483 YLRAVEFDS
+483 YLRAVGFDS
-492 PGDDRLLAL
+492 PGDARLLAL
-501 LNACIDY
+501 LNACVDY

-519 LSNDLDDFVHGEI
+519 LSTELDDFVHGEI

-544 SQALSEHFSTLAAR
+544 SQALSEHFSTIAAR

-596 EKVAALAT
+596 EKTAALAT
-604 RVTRSWVAAAGEEL
+604 RVTRAWVAAAGEEL

-633 LRHLVYE
+633 LRHIVYE
-640 QPTRPHLERQLGCI
+640 QPTRPHLERQLGFL

-667 AQVWLAFVYKRQ
+667 AEVWLAFVYKRQ
-679 RDLSRARALLQKV
+679 RNLSRARGLLQKV

-713 ELVEQQRIGEYLEIS
+713 ELIEQQRIGEYLEIS

-761 LMMISEGSS
+761 LLMISEGSS

-790 NTYRKLG
+790 NAYRKLG
-797 CSRRRE
+797 CRRRRE
-803 AISAARALGL
+803 AISAVRALGL
-813 VG
+813 VS

>member
-1 MMVFTVEAALPDAIA
+1 VHL
-16 IAACLRDHSREQDRA
+16 
-31 LPSTPGPTTPA
+31 TPIPAGRTPP
-42 RSLIDRARK
+42 IDRAQK
-51 RRELLAAAEPVLLLE
+51 RRELLAAPEPIVLLN

-79 LAEQLGVS
+79 LAAELGLT
-87 VHCSSAAPSDTGAS
+87 VHHSPDAPTETGAAL
-101 VTVWDIPPG
+101 TLWDIPPH
-110 STPNPLPEVFVAGGR
+110 STPAPLPDAFASGTGR
-125 RIVIAKRPETVLPS
+125 LIVAKRPDTVLPG
-139 LDRAAVYGQVRRLG
+139 LDRARVYGHVRELG
-153 VPELLIGHD
+153 TPDLVFTRDELL
-162 ELRQVMPTRLA
+162 EAMPARLA
-173 ERALQQSRGWPIL
+173 DRALGASRGWPML
-186 LGRTGA
+186 VGGA
-192 GDAEL
+192 ALSQADL
-197 ARFLASELLA
+197 AGFLESELLTA
-207 PMRAAELVGLAG
+207 MSGTELASLAA
-219 WLDGDSSPTVAAEL
+219 WLDGHPVEPAATEL
-233 LTLLEPVRQALRHA
+233 MPLLELVRPALTEAVHA
-247 LAAEVAGRREHPEL
+247 AVASRRTHPAA
-261 AAELAATYAERGLMT
+261 AAELATAYAAIGLLT
-276 DAITTWQT
+276 AASLTFQA
-284 IGRYDEAFAVYA
+284 IGRYDDAFAAFA

-306 HGAEAFDRALAGFPP
+306 YGSDAFDKVLAGFPA
-321 DYALGNDTLVMSLA
+321 DYARQNDTLVMSLA

-348 RLLADRFGPGVNDFH
+348 RLLADRFGNGVNEIRR
-363 SVFTHRDRYST
+363 VFANRENYST
-374 DLLAFRVVMLI
+374 DLVAFRVVMLI

-396 EQVFD
+396 EQVFS
-401 TLGDLPLDDHIV
+401 TLSDLPLDDHIV

-432 AAEDVAQRAL
+432 AAEDVANRAL
-442 HHYEQAKVPM
+442 HHYEQAHVPM

-466 LMGDANNARQHA
+466 LMGDAVNARRQA
-478 EQAAR
+478 EQAQR
-483 YLRAVEFDS
+483 YLDAVAFES
-492 PGDDRLLAL
+492 PGDQRLLTL

-519 LSNDLDDFVHGEI
+519 LSTELDDFAHGEI

-569 SNRQFGLMIE
+569 SNRQFGVMIE

-596 EKVAALAT
+596 EKTAALAT
-604 RVTRSWVAAAGEEL
+604 RITRAWVAAAGEEL

-633 LRHLVYE
+633 LRHIVYE
-640 QPTRPHLERQLGCI
+640 QPTRPHLEVQLGYLL
-654 IGNLNLTGRQRLC
+654 GNLNLTGRQHLC
-667 AQVWLAFVYKRQ
+667 AEVWLAFVYKRQ
-679 RDLSRARALLQKV
+679 RNLSRARSLLQKV

-713 ELVEQQRIGEYLEIS
+713 ELVEQQRIGGYLEIS

-761 LMMISEGSS
+761 LVMISEGSS

-778 GLSEATVKFHLS
+778 GLSEATVKFHLT
-790 NTYRKLG
+790 NAYRKLG
-797 CSRRRE
+797 CTRRRE
-803 AISAARALGL
+803 AISAVRALGL
-813 VG
+813 VS

>member
-1 MMVFTVEAALPDAIA
+1 VHLTDPNPGQVSALV
-16 IAACLRDHSREQDRA
+16 DRV
-31 LPSTPGPTTPA
+31 
-42 RSLIDRARK
+42 RK
-51 RRELLAAAEPVLLLE
+51 RRELLASPEPVVLLD
-66 APAGMGKSILLAQ
+66 APAGMGKSTLLAQ
-79 LAEQLGVS
+79 LARQLGIA
-87 VHCSSAAPSDTGAS
+87 VHCSPSAPPDTAAEL
-101 VTVWDIPPG
+101 TLWDIPPG
-110 STPNPLPEVFVAGGR
+110 SAPQALPEAFVTGIR
-125 RIVIAKRPETVLPS
+125 RIVIAKRPGTLVPS
-139 LDRAAVYGQVRRLG
+139 LDRASVYGHVRKLG
-153 VPELLIGHD
+153 VPELLFD
-162 ELRQVMPTRLA
+162 REELREAMPARLA
-173 ERALQQSRGWPIL
+173 DRALQQSGGWPML
-186 LGRTGA
+186 LGYSGERA
-192 GDAEL
+192 QLSD
-197 ARFLASELLA
+197 FLADEVLA
-207 PMRAAELVGLAG
+207 PM
-219 WLDGDSSPTVAAEL
+219 SAAEL
-233 LTLLEPVRQALRHA
+233 LALAAWGEGGTTATGDAALTTLLEPVRPALGDALLKA
-247 LAAEVAGRREHPEL
+247 LAERQVDPAP
-261 AAELAATYAERGLMT
+261 AAELAGAYAAAGQLT
-276 DAITTWQT
+276 DAITTWQSL
-284 IGRYDEAFAVYA
+284 GRHDEAFAAFA

-306 HGAEAFDRALAGFPP
+306 HGASAFDRALAGFPA
-321 DYALGNDTLVMSLA
+321 DFALGNDTLVMSLA

-348 RLLADRFGPGVNDFH
+348 RLIADRFGSEVNDFH
-363 SVFTHRDRYST
+363 SVFSNRDRYST

-385 YEDYQLTDELF
+385 YEDYQLTEALF
-396 EQVFD
+396 DQVFG

-442 HHYEQAKVPM
+442 YHYEQAGVPM

-466 LMGDANNARQHA
+466 LMGDAVNARQHA

-483 YLRAVEFDS
+483 YLHAVAFDS
-492 PGDDRLLAL
+492 PGDERLLTL

-519 LSNDLDDFVHGEI
+519 LSTELDDFVHGEI

-544 SQALSEHFSTLAAR
+544 SQALTEHFSTLAAR
-558 NFLDRWRVYQI
+558 NFLERWRVYQV
-569 SNRQFGLMIE
+569 SNRQFGVMIE

-604 RVTRSWVAAAGEEL
+604 RITRSWVAAAGEEL
-618 ERLKDRD
+618 ERLSDRD

-633 LRHLVYE
+633 LRHIVWE
-640 QPTRPHLERQLGCI
+640 QPTRPHLERQLGFI
-654 IGNLNLTGRQRLC
+654 IGNLNLTGRQRMC
-667 AQVWLAFVYKRQ
+667 AEVWLAFVCKRQ
-679 RDLSRARALLQKV
+679 RNLSRARGLLQKV

-797 CSRRRE
+797 CTRRRE